1 VQNTFVDNVEIC
13 VMCVCDKPPRLPLRE
28 ELVSL
33 GVEVIRNAKGT
44 GVNAIKSA
52 VKETVKGFRKTIKDR
67 EKKRFRFFPRVAKQK
82 ELERDLRQGRK
93 SITYHDYAR
102 KLLEQTSSEDSS
114 SLSSCGSIFT
124 SENEM
129 QPGQGQPGLPTSA
142 EAKVAGKDQ
151 RDVQQQTID
160 SAWAKFTA
168 SDQELEAKKM
178 QKFPLQGGD
187 PTSIAT
193 GLRTGQDQMGS
204 KQEVNHAA
212 FAACFKDDQGLKAK
226 VNRNIDVDFSFNS
239 DPKYA
244 FPTSTYCTSDE
255 RDTSN
260 DFNAPFIFTKKS
272 PLNKDLAVTTSIL
285 GTSDVIDIVPYT
297 NGNLLWYENFEVNKT
312 SPDIANMN
320 ELEMQVIPSN
330 ALPVLTEQ
338 EDEQKDNNNWAIS
351 TFNSIVDGIYEV
363 PPSNESKNYKEPIQE
378 NRNHTSSVND
388 LLRVSAACVNGTGSA
403 CAAFQSNTT
412 KKEFFATLNKVFAVP
427 EEIQTILNGQPELA
441 KAKMRTDGRL
451 ALHVACN
458 RCFPDRFRKKKTT
471 DLLSI
476 LDHLINDISM
486 FRSIIEIVARA
497 FKEACAVPDKN
508 SDLPV
513 HLLARRLLEW
523 ESEWHFKFENG
534 SILSGENMAK
544 LTRLHREMALSIDIV
559 LEPIAVTRAS
569 CCRRGSVGR
578 ILPLHIASIFIVQYN
593 TLEKVLATYPEAATV
608 PCNLNGLQSVFKSDA
623 LPLEL
628 FESRRNQNVSD
639 ELVKHDQKAKKGK
652 YGVKWT
658 QSVMDNGSHAEDLVR
673 RSDLIFAFYP
683 SILPFRKDADRMQRI
698 ESLIRAEAKF
708 HAEMSDFDD
717 SLFDPAA
724 RSAWVWMCTFDE
736 SMADEKDNYV
746 LSVER
751 IVNSLDLNA
760 VKKLSAMKT
769 YGGKKVLDIS
779 ISPCAKVIRSRL
791 EGNNT
796 KKQKFLSS
804 GSMLSISSSV
814 SSRRSI
820 LRNTKSSEHFRS
832 QRATL
837 NVSSLAKRV
846 FNVKASTFPT
856 SFVILPYKLKRKH
869 DGSLSLESAA
879 SANTAAKFA
888 NLLLEFTQPSKIHHI
903 LERKANQ
910 FSEGKVEFVQT
921 DGWAF
926 NEAKHNLLTNDLIG
940 LYRKRK
946 CGFLYLLD
954 EASGVPVVPTET
966 DTHIPFPIPVLNPKE
981 TIKNLLPLMMMGM
994 VLMRGEKALSI
1005 LTAAMLE
1012 EVDQVP
1018 ENWIASSQ
1026 EIVGYLY
1033 SQNAKN
1039 SLIPGIADTMTMK
1052 EDLIDFVSRATEVNY
1067 TRRQESHD
1075 GHEWNGELSFLSHL
1089 LERYDPR
1096 CSFSDLKAKCFSN
1109 GNVVWSVANDKEQ
1122 KETPSVGP
1130 APHRTGKNS
1139 SMRPLELKEQ
1149 TMIPDLQSSASA
1161 GVSILKS
1168 TSMFSEMTE
1177 PTNFFEG
1184 EDESWD
1190 MQSLGI
1196 RNGIPPERHVCIS
1209 VTPTLVEHPDN
1220 QTLSTASLTSQATS
1234 DLAISKVWQQNLVF
1248 QETHLNGNLEK
1259 LKILDF
1265 DEQNMILGEPTLSQ
1279 LGDDETFYDESTVCS
1294 FGLDT
1299 GSYSKQGKIDVS
1311 NRVLQQLCSLE
1322 ERLLSRE
1329 IELQQLKSDLN
1340 AFTQEA
1346 MKQKQQAKKKIEK

>member
-1 VQNTFVDNVEIC
+1 VQNAFVDNVEIC

-168 SDQELEAKKM
+168 SDQELEAKEILR
-178 QKFPLQGGD
+178 FPEQGGVLTNVVSGWRHGWD
-187 PTSIAT
+187 ERDSN
-193 GLRTGQDQMGS
+193 L
-204 KQEVNHAA
+204 A
-212 FAACFKDDQGLKAK
+212 FAVFSQDNQGLKTK
-226 VNRNIDVDFSFNS
+226 VTGDIDASFSWS
-239 DPKYA
+239 SEPKYA
-244 FPTSTYCTSDE
+244 FPTETYCTSDE

-260 DFNAPFIFTKKS
+260 DFNNPFSFTNET
-272 PLNKDLAVTTSIL
+272 PFNDEDDADRTSIHGL
-285 GTSDVIDIVPYT
+285 SELFGTESYT
-297 NGNLLWYENFEVNKT
+297 NRNLPWYENFEMNMT
-312 SPDIANMN
+312 TGSPVIANMN
-320 ELEMQVIPSN
+320 KLEMPLIPSN
-330 ALPVLTEQ
+330 APSVLTEQ
-338 EDEQKDNNNWAIS
+338 EKRQIGSRNWAIS
-351 TFNSIVDGIYEV
+351 TFNGIADGIYEV
-363 PPSNESKNYKEPIQE
+363 TSSNESETFKEPIE
-378 NRNHTSSVND
+378 DNRNHTSSVND

-412 KKEFFATLNKVFAVP
+412 KKEFFTTLNKVFAVP

-628 FESRRNQNVSD
+628 LESRRNQNVSD

-658 QSVMDNGSHAEDLVR
+658 QSVLDNGSHAEDLVC

-698 ESLIRAEAKF
+698 ESLICTEAKF
-708 HAEMSDFDD
+708 QAVMSDFDD
-717 SLFDPAA
+717 SLFDPAV

-736 SMADEKDNYV
+736 STADEKDSYV
-746 LSVER
+746 SSVEH

-769 YGGKKVLDIS
+769 FRGQKVLDIA
-779 ISPCAKVIRSRL
+779 ISPCAEVIRSRL
-791 EGNNT
+791 DGNNMT
-796 KKQKFLSS
+796 TQKFSPS
-804 GSMLSISSSV
+804 DSMLSISSSLL
-814 SSRRSI
+814 SRRSI
-820 LRNTKSSEHFRS
+820 LRNTKLSQHYRS

-837 NVSSLAKRV
+837 HVSSLAKQV
-846 FNVKASTFPT
+846 FNVKTSAFPT
-856 SFVILPYKLKRKH
+856 SFVILPYKLKRNQ

-879 SANTAAKFA
+879 SANTAVKFA

-1005 LTAAMLE
+1005 LAASMLE

-1026 EIVGYLY
+1026 EIIGYLF

-1039 SLIPGIADTMTMK
+1039 SLIPGIADAMMMK
-1052 EDLIDFVSRATEVNY
+1052 EDLIDFVSRATEVTY
-1067 TRRQESHD
+1067 TRHQELHNGND
-1075 GHEWNGELSFLSHL
+1075 WNGELSFLSHL

-1096 CSFSDLKAKCFSN
+1096 RSFSGLKAKWFLN
-1109 GNVVWSVANDKEQ
+1109 GNVVWSVPNYEGQ
-1122 KETPSVGP
+1122 KEVPSVSP
-1130 APHRTGKNS
+1130 APQR
-1139 SMRPLELKEQ
+1139 LEENYIMCPFGIESQ

>member
-1 VQNTFVDNVEIC
+1 
-13 VMCVCDKPPRLPLRE
+13 
-28 ELVSL
+28 
-33 GVEVIRNAKGT
+33 
-44 GVNAIKSA
+44 
-52 VKETVKGFRKTIKDR
+52 
-67 EKKRFRFFPRVAKQK
+67 
-82 ELERDLRQGRK
+82 
-93 SITYHDYAR
+93 
-102 KLLEQTSSEDSS
+102 
-114 SLSSCGSIFT
+114 
-124 SENEM
+124 
-129 QPGQGQPGLPTSA
+129 
-142 EAKVAGKDQ
+142 
-151 RDVQQQTID
+151 
-160 SAWAKFTA
+160 
-168 SDQELEAKKM
+168 
-178 QKFPLQGGD
+178 
-187 PTSIAT
+187 
-193 GLRTGQDQMGS
+193 
-204 KQEVNHAA
+204 
-212 FAACFKDDQGLKAK
+212 
-226 VNRNIDVDFSFNS
+226 
-239 DPKYA
+239 
-244 FPTSTYCTSDE
+244 
-255 RDTSN
+255 
-260 DFNAPFIFTKKS
+260 
-272 PLNKDLAVTTSIL
+272 
-285 GTSDVIDIVPYT
+285 
-297 NGNLLWYENFEVNKT
+297 
-312 SPDIANMN
+312 
-320 ELEMQVIPSN
+320 
-330 ALPVLTEQ
+330 
-338 EDEQKDNNNWAIS
+338 
-351 TFNSIVDGIYEV
+351 
-363 PPSNESKNYKEPIQE
+363 
-378 NRNHTSSVND
+378 
-388 LLRVSAACVNGTGSA
+388 
-403 CAAFQSNTT
+403 
-412 KKEFFATLNKVFAVP
+412 
-427 EEIQTILNGQPELA
+427 
-441 KAKMRTDGRL
+441 
-451 ALHVACN
+451 
-458 RCFPDRFRKKKTT
+458 
-471 DLLSI
+471 LSI

-559 LEPIAVTRAS
+559 LEPIAATRAS
-569 CCRRGSVGR
+569 CRRRGSVGR
-578 ILPLHIASIFIVQYN
+578 ILPLHIASIFMVQYN
-593 TLEKVLATYPEAATV
+593 TLEIVLATYPEAATV
-608 PCNLNGLQSVFKSDA
+608 PCDLNALQSVFKSDA

-628 FESRRNQNVSD
+628 LESRRHQNLSD
-639 ELVKHDQKAKKGK
+639 ESVKHDQETKTGK
-652 YGVKWT
+652 DGVKWT

-837 NVSSLAKRV
+837 N
-846 FNVKASTFPT
+846 
-856 SFVILPYKLKRKH
+856 LKRKH

-1005 LTAAMLE
+1005 LAASMLE

-1026 EIVGYLY
+1026 EIIGYLF

-1039 SLIPGIADTMTMK
+1039 SLIPGIADAMMMK
-1052 EDLIDFVSRATEVNY
+1052 EDLIDFVSRATEVTY
-1067 TRRQESHD
+1067 TRHQELHNGND
-1075 GHEWNGELSFLSHL
+1075 WNGELSFLSHL

-1096 CSFSDLKAKCFSN
+1096 RSFSGLKTKWFLN
-1109 GNVVWSVANDKEQ
+1109 GNVVWSVPNYEGQ
-1122 KETPSVGP
+1122 KEVPSVSP
-1130 APHRTGKNS
+1130 APQR
-1139 SMRPLELKEQ
+1139 LEENYIMCTFGIESQ
-1149 TMIPDLQSSASA
+1149 TMIPDLQSTPTVE
-1161 GVSILKS
+1161 VSILKN
-1168 TSMFSEMTE
+1168 TSMCSEITE
-1177 PTNFFEG
+1177 PTYLFER
-1184 EDESWD
+1184 EDESRD
-1190 MQSLGI
+1190 MQSIETRNRIPHQRCASI
-1196 RNGIPPERHVCIS
+1196 RVPPS
-1209 VTPTLVEHPDN
+1209 LEHPYYRM
-1220 QTLSTASLTSQATS
+1220 TLSTSDTSRETS
-1234 DLAISKVWQQNLVF
+1234 DLAAKTAWRENLISQV
-1248 QETHLNGNLEK
+1248 THLKGNQEK
-1259 LKILDF
+1259 LQILEF
-1265 DEQNMILGEPTLSQ
+1265 DEQNMIRGEPLLRQ
-1279 LGDDETFYDESTVCS
+1279 LGDDYTFYDDRSDRFS
-1294 FGLDT
+1294 GSDT
-1299 GSYSKQGKIDVS
+1299 GSYSKQGKIDAT
-1311 NRVLQQLCSLE
+1311 NRVLNRLCSLE
-1322 ERLLSRE
+1322 ERLLGRD
-1329 IELQQLKSDLN
+1329 IELQQLKLDLH
-1340 AFTQEA
+1340 AFTLEA
-1346 MKQKQQAKKKIEK
+1346 MKQ

>member
-168 SDQELEAKKM
+168 SDQELEAKEILR
-178 QKFPLQGGD
+178 FPEQGGVLTNVVSGWRHGWD
-187 PTSIAT
+187 ERDSN
-193 GLRTGQDQMGS
+193 L
-204 KQEVNHAA
+204 A
-212 FAACFKDDQGLKAK
+212 FAVFSQDNQGLKTK
-226 VNRNIDVDFSFNS
+226 VTGDIDASFSWS
-239 DPKYA
+239 SEPKYA
-244 FPTSTYCTSDE
+244 FPTETYCTRDE

-260 DFNAPFIFTKKS
+260 DFNNPFSFTNET
-272 PLNKDLAVTTSIL
+272 PFNDEDDADRTSIHGL
-285 GTSDVIDIVPYT
+285 SELFGTESYT
-297 NGNLLWYENFEVNKT
+297 NRNLPWYENFEMNMT
-312 SPDIANMN
+312 TGSPVIANMN
-320 ELEMQVIPSN
+320 KLEMPLIPSN
-330 ALPVLTEQ
+330 APSVLTEQ
-338 EDEQKDNNNWAIS
+338 EKRQIGSRNWAIS
-351 TFNSIVDGIYEV
+351 TFNGIADGIYEV
-363 PPSNESKNYKEPIQE
+363 TSSNESETFKEPIE
-378 NRNHTSSVND
+378 DNRNHTSSVND

-412 KKEFFATLNKVFAVP
+412 KKEFFTTLNKVFAVP

-658 QSVMDNGSHAEDLVR
+658 QSVLDNGSHAEDLVC

-698 ESLIRAEAKF
+698 ESLICTEAKF
-708 HAEMSDFDD
+708 QAVMSDFDD
-717 SLFDPAA
+717 SLFDPAV

-736 SMADEKDNYV
+736 STADEKDSYV
-746 LSVER
+746 SSVEH

-769 YGGKKVLDIS
+769 FRGQKVLDIA
-779 ISPCAKVIRSRL
+779 ISPCAEVIRSRL
-791 EGNNT
+791 DGNNMT
-796 KKQKFLSS
+796 TQKFSPS
-804 GSMLSISSSV
+804 DSMLSISSSV

-837 NVSSLAKRV
+837 N
-846 FNVKASTFPT
+846 
-856 SFVILPYKLKRKH
+856 LKRKH

-879 SANTAAKFA
+879 SANTAVKFA

-1149 TMIPDLQSSASA
+1149 TMIPDLQSTPTVE
-1161 GVSILKS
+1161 VSILKN
-1168 TSMFSEMTE
+1168 TSMCSEITE
-1177 PTNFFEG
+1177 PTYLFER
-1184 EDESWD
+1184 EDESRD
-1190 MQSLGI
+1190 MQSIETRNRIPHQRCASI
-1196 RNGIPPERHVCIS
+1196 RVPPS
-1209 VTPTLVEHPDN
+1209 LEHPYYRM
-1220 QTLSTASLTSQATS
+1220 TLSTSDTSRETS
-1234 DLAISKVWQQNLVF
+1234 DLAAKTAWRENLISQV
-1248 QETHLNGNLEK
+1248 THLKGNQEK
-1259 LKILDF
+1259 LQILEF
-1265 DEQNMILGEPTLSQ
+1265 DEQNMIRGEPLLRQ
-1279 LGDDETFYDESTVCS
+1279 LGDDYTFYDDRSDRFS
-1294 FGLDT
+1294 GSDT
-1299 GSYSKQGKIDVS
+1299 GSYSKQGKIDAT
-1311 NRVLQQLCSLE
+1311 NRVLNRLCSLE
-1322 ERLLSRE
+1322 ERLLGRD
-1329 IELQQLKSDLN
+1329 IELQQLKLDLH
-1340 AFTQEA
+1340 AFTLEA
-1346 MKQKQQAKKKIEK
+1346 MKQ

>member
-1 VQNTFVDNVEIC
+1 MVQYAVLDNVDIC
-13 VMCVCDKPPRLPLRE
+13 VTCVCDKPPRFPLRE

-33 GVEVIRNAKGT
+33 GVEVIYNAKGT
-44 GVNAIKSA
+44 GVKAIKSV
-52 VKETVKGFRKTIKDR
+52 VKETVKGFRKTLEDR
-67 EKKRFRFFPRVAKQK
+67 EKKKFRLFPRSAKTKLEKEAKQK
-82 ELERDLRQGRK
+82 EVERDLRQGRK
-93 SITYHDYAR
+93 SVTYDDYAR
-102 KLLEQTSSEDSS
+102 KLEQANSEDSS
-114 SLSSCGSIFT
+114 SLSSCESIST
-124 SENEM
+124 SEDEM
-129 QPGQGQPGLPTSA
+129 QQGSHQPGGPTSA
-142 EAKVAGKDQ
+142 AAKIERQGQ
-151 RDVQQQTID
+151 RDVQQQAID
-160 SAWAKFTA
+160 AAWAIFTA

-388 LLRVSAACVNGTGSA
+388 ILRVSAACVNGAGAA
-403 CAAFQSNTT
+403 CAVFQSNTT

-628 FESRRNQNVSD
+628 LESRRNQNVSD

-658 QSVMDNGSHAEDLVR
+658 QSVLDNGSHAEDLVC

-879 SANTAAKFA
+879 SANTAVKFA

-1149 TMIPDLQSSASA
+1149 TMIPDLQSTPTVE
-1161 GVSILKS
+1161 VSILKN
-1168 TSMFSEMTE
+1168 TSMCSEITE
-1177 PTNFFEG
+1177 PTYLFER
-1184 EDESWD
+1184 EDESRD
-1190 MQSLGI
+1190 MQSIETRNRIPHQRCASI
-1196 RNGIPPERHVCIS
+1196 RVPPS
-1209 VTPTLVEHPDN
+1209 LEHPYYRM
-1220 QTLSTASLTSQATS
+1220 TLSTSDTSRETS
-1234 DLAISKVWQQNLVF
+1234 DLAAKTAWRENLISQV
-1248 QETHLNGNLEK
+1248 THLKGNQEK
-1259 LKILDF
+1259 LQILEF
-1265 DEQNMILGEPTLSQ
+1265 DEQNMIRGEPLLRQ
-1279 LGDDETFYDESTVCS
+1279 LGDDYTFYDDRSDRFS
-1294 FGLDT
+1294 GSDT
-1299 GSYSKQGKIDVS
+1299 GSYSKQGKIDAT
-1311 NRVLQQLCSLE
+1311 NRVLNRLCSLE
-1322 ERLLSRE
+1322 ERLLGRD
-1329 IELQQLKSDLN
+1329 IELQQLKLDLH
-1340 AFTQEA
+1340 AFTLEA
-1346 MKQKQQAKKKIEK
+1346 MKQ

>member
-1 VQNTFVDNVEIC
+1 MVQYAVLDNVDIC
-13 VMCVCDKPPRLPLRE
+13 VTCVCDKPPRFPLRE

-33 GVEVIRNAKGT
+33 GVEVIYNAKGT
-44 GVNAIKSA
+44 GVKAIKSV
-52 VKETVKGFRKTIKDR
+52 VKETVKGFRKTLEDR
-67 EKKRFRFFPRVAKQK
+67 EKKKFRLFPRSAKTKLEKEAKQK
-82 ELERDLRQGRK
+82 EVERDLRQGRK
-93 SITYHDYAR
+93 SVTYDDYAR
-102 KLLEQTSSEDSS
+102 KLEQANSEDSS
-114 SLSSCGSIFT
+114 SLSSCESIST
-124 SENEM
+124 SEDEM
-129 QPGQGQPGLPTSA
+129 QQGSHQPGGPTSA
-142 EAKVAGKDQ
+142 AAKIERQGQ
-151 RDVQQQTID
+151 RDVQQQAID
-160 SAWAKFTA
+160 AAWAIFTA

-388 LLRVSAACVNGTGSA
+388 ILRVSAACVNGAGAA
-403 CAAFQSNTT
+403 CAVFQSNTT

-476 LDHLINDISM
+476 LDHLVDDIIM
-486 FRSIIEIVARA
+486 FRSIIEIVAWA

-523 ESEWHFKFENG
+523 ESDWHFKFQNG
-534 SILSGENMAK
+534 SISSGEDMAK
-544 LTRLHREMALSIDIV
+544 LTRLHQEMALSIDIV

-628 FESRRNQNVSD
+628 LESRRNQNVSD

-658 QSVMDNGSHAEDLVR
+658 QSVLDNGSHAEDLVC

-879 SANTAAKFA
+879 SANTAVKFA

-1149 TMIPDLQSSASA
+1149 TMIPDLQSTPTVE
-1161 GVSILKS
+1161 VSILKN
-1168 TSMFSEMTE
+1168 TSMCSEITE
-1177 PTNFFEG
+1177 PTYLFER
-1184 EDESWD
+1184 EDESRD
-1190 MQSLGI
+1190 MQSIETRNRIPHQRCASI
-1196 RNGIPPERHVCIS
+1196 RVPPS
-1209 VTPTLVEHPDN
+1209 LEHPYYRM
-1220 QTLSTASLTSQATS
+1220 TLSTSDTSRETS
-1234 DLAISKVWQQNLVF
+1234 DLAAKTAWRENLISQV
-1248 QETHLNGNLEK
+1248 THLKGNQEK
-1259 LKILDF
+1259 LQILEF
-1265 DEQNMILGEPTLSQ
+1265 DEQNMIRGEPLLRQ
-1279 LGDDETFYDESTVCS
+1279 LGDDYTFYDDRSDRFS
-1294 FGLDT
+1294 GSDT
-1299 GSYSKQGKIDVS
+1299 GSYSKQGKIDAT
-1311 NRVLQQLCSLE
+1311 NRVLNRLCSLE
-1322 ERLLSRE
+1322 ERLLGRD
-1329 IELQQLKSDLN
+1329 IELQQLKLDLH
-1340 AFTQEA
+1340 AFTLEA
-1346 MKQKQQAKKKIEK
+1346 MKQ

>member
-1 VQNTFVDNVEIC
+1 MVQNAFVDNVEIC

-67 EKKRFRFFPRVAKQK
+67 EKKRFRFFPRAAKQK

-168 SDQELEAKKM
+168 SDQELEAKEILR
-178 QKFPLQGGD
+178 FPEQGGVLTNVVSGWRHGWD
-187 PTSIAT
+187 ERDSN
-193 GLRTGQDQMGS
+193 L
-204 KQEVNHAA
+204 A
-212 FAACFKDDQGLKAK
+212 FAVFSQDNQGLKTK
-226 VNRNIDVDFSFNS
+226 VTGDIDASFSWS
-239 DPKYA
+239 SEPKYA
-244 FPTSTYCTSDE
+244 FPTETYCTSDE

-260 DFNAPFIFTKKS
+260 DFNNPFSFTNET
-272 PLNKDLAVTTSIL
+272 PFNDEDDADRTSIHGL
-285 GTSDVIDIVPYT
+285 SELFGTESYT
-297 NGNLLWYENFEVNKT
+297 NRNLPWYENFEMNMT
-312 SPDIANMN
+312 TGSPVIANMN
-320 ELEMQVIPSN
+320 KLEMPLIPSN
-330 ALPVLTEQ
+330 APSVLTEQ
-338 EDEQKDNNNWAIS
+338 EKRQIGSRNWAIS
-351 TFNSIVDGIYEV
+351 TFNGIADGIYEV
-363 PPSNESKNYKEPIQE
+363 TSSNESETFKEPIE
-378 NRNHTSSVND
+378 DNRNHTSSVND

-403 CAAFQSNTT
+403 CADFQSNTT
-412 KKEFFATLNKVFAVP
+412 KKEFFTTLNKVFAVP

-628 FESRRNQNVSD
+628 LESRRNQNVSD

-658 QSVMDNGSHAEDLVR
+658 QSVLDNGSHAEDLVC

-698 ESLIRAEAKF
+698 ESLICTEAKF
-708 HAEMSDFDD
+708 QAVMSDFDD
-717 SLFDPAA
+717 SLFDPAV

-736 SMADEKDNYV
+736 STADEKDSYV
-746 LSVER
+746 PSVEH

-769 YGGKKVLDIS
+769 FRGQKVLDIA
-779 ISPCAKVIRSRL
+779 ISPCAEVIRSRL
-791 EGNNT
+791 DGNNMT
-796 KKQKFLSS
+796 TQKFSPS
-804 GSMLSISSSV
+804 DSMLSISSSLL
-814 SSRRSI
+814 SRRSI
-820 LRNTKSSEHFRS
+820 LRNTKLSQHYRS

-837 NVSSLAKRV
+837 HVSSLAKQV
-846 FNVKASTFPT
+846 FNVKTSAFPT
-856 SFVILPYKLKRKH
+856 SFVILPYKLKRNQ

-888 NLLLEFTQPSKIHHI
+888 NLLLEFTQPRNIHHI

-910 FSEGKVEFVQT
+910 FSERQVEDMHT

-926 NEAKHNLLTNDLIG
+926 NEVTLNLLTNDL
-940 LYRKRK
+940 LSLFRKQK

-954 EASGVPVVPTET
+954 EASGVPVVPSET
-966 DTHIPFPIPVLNPKE
+966 DSHLSFPIPVLNPKE

-1005 LTAAMLE
+1005 LAASMLE

-1026 EIVGYLY
+1026 EIVGYLF

-1039 SLIPGIADTMTMK
+1039 SLIPGIADTMMMK

-1067 TRRQESHD
+1067 TRHQELHNGND
-1075 GHEWNGELSFLSHL
+1075 WNGELSFLSHL

-1096 CSFSDLKAKCFSN
+1096 RSFSGLKTKWFLN
-1109 GNVVWSVANDKEQ
+1109 GNVVWSVPNYEGQ
-1122 KETPSVGP
+1122 KEVPSVSP
-1130 APHRTGKNS
+1130 ALQR
-1139 SMRPLELKEQ
+1139 LEENYIMCPFGIESQ

-1234 DLAISKVWQQNLVF
+1234 DLAISKAWQQNLVF

>member
-1 VQNTFVDNVEIC
+1 MVQNAFVDNVEIC

-168 SDQELEAKKM
+168 SDQELEAKEILR
-178 QKFPLQGGD
+178 FPEQGGVLTNVVSGWRHGWD
-187 PTSIAT
+187 ERDSN
-193 GLRTGQDQMGS
+193 L
-204 KQEVNHAA
+204 A
-212 FAACFKDDQGLKAK
+212 FAVFSQDNQGLKTK
-226 VNRNIDVDFSFNS
+226 VTGDIDASFSWS
-239 DPKYA
+239 SEPKYA
-244 FPTSTYCTSDE
+244 FPTETYCTSDE

-260 DFNAPFIFTKKS
+260 DFNNPFSFTNET
-272 PLNKDLAVTTSIL
+272 PFNDEDDADRTSIHGL
-285 GTSDVIDIVPYT
+285 SELFGTESYT
-297 NGNLLWYENFEVNKT
+297 NRNLPWYENFEMNMT
-312 SPDIANMN
+312 TGSPVIANMN
-320 ELEMQVIPSN
+320 KLEMPLIPSN
-330 ALPVLTEQ
+330 VPSVLTEQ
-338 EDEQKDNNNWAIS
+338 EKRQIGSRNWAIS
-351 TFNSIVDGIYEV
+351 TFNGIADGIYEV
-363 PPSNESKNYKEPIQE
+363 TSSNESETFKEPIE
-378 NRNHTSSVND
+378 DNRNHTSSVND

-412 KKEFFATLNKVFAVP
+412 KKEFFTTLNKVFAVP

-628 FESRRNQNVSD
+628 LESRRNQNVSD

-658 QSVMDNGSHAEDLVR
+658 QSVLDNGSHAEDLVC

-698 ESLIRAEAKF
+698 ESLICTEAKF
-708 HAEMSDFDD
+708 QAVMSDFDD
-717 SLFDPAA
+717 SLFDPAV

-736 SMADEKDNYV
+736 STADEKDSYV
-746 LSVER
+746 SSVEH

-769 YGGKKVLDIS
+769 FRGQKVLDIA
-779 ISPCAKVIRSRL
+779 ISPCAEVIRSRL
-791 EGNNT
+791 DGNNMT
-796 KKQKFLSS
+796 TQKFSPS
-804 GSMLSISSSV
+804 DSMLSISSSLL
-814 SSRRSI
+814 SRRSI
-820 LRNTKSSEHFRS
+820 LRNTKLSQHYRS

-837 NVSSLAKRV
+837 HVSSLAKQV
-846 FNVKASTFPT
+846 FNVKTSAFPT
-856 SFVILPYKLKRKH
+856 SFVILPYKLKRNQ

-888 NLLLEFTQPSKIHHI
+888 NLLLEFTQPRNIHHI

-910 FSEGKVEFVQT
+910 FSERQVEDMHT

-926 NEAKHNLLTNDLIG
+926 NEVTLNLLTNDL
-940 LYRKRK
+940 LSLFRKQK

-954 EASGVPVVPTET
+954 EASGVPVVPSET
-966 DTHIPFPIPVLNPKE
+966 DSHLSFPIPVLNPKE

-1005 LTAAMLE
+1005 LAASMLE

-1026 EIVGYLY
+1026 EIIGYLF

-1039 SLIPGIADTMTMK
+1039 SLIPGIADAMMMK
-1052 EDLIDFVSRATEVNY
+1052 EDLIDFVSRATEVTY
-1067 TRRQESHD
+1067 TRHQELHNGND
-1075 GHEWNGELSFLSHL
+1075 WNGELSFLSHL

-1096 CSFSDLKAKCFSN
+1096 RSFSGLKTKWFLN
-1109 GNVVWSVANDKEQ
+1109 GNVVWSVPNYEGQ
-1122 KETPSVGP
+1122 KEVPSVSP
-1130 APHRTGKNS
+1130 ALQR
-1139 SMRPLELKEQ
+1139 LEENYIMCPFGIESQ

-1234 DLAISKVWQQNLVF
+1234 DLAISKAWQQNLVF

>member
-1 VQNTFVDNVEIC
+1 MQNAFVDNVEIC

-67 EKKRFRFFPRVAKQK
+67 EKKRFRFFPRAAKQK

-168 SDQELEAKKM
+168 SDQELEAKEILR
-178 QKFPLQGGD
+178 FPEQGGVLTNVVSGWRHGWD
-187 PTSIAT
+187 ERDSN
-193 GLRTGQDQMGS
+193 L
-204 KQEVNHAA
+204 A
-212 FAACFKDDQGLKAK
+212 FAVFSQDNQGLKTK
-226 VNRNIDVDFSFNS
+226 VTGDIDASFSWS
-239 DPKYA
+239 SEPKYA
-244 FPTSTYCTSDE
+244 FPTETYCTSDE

-260 DFNAPFIFTKKS
+260 DFNNPFSFTNET
-272 PLNKDLAVTTSIL
+272 PFNDEDDADRTSIHGL
-285 GTSDVIDIVPYT
+285 SELFGTESYT
-297 NGNLLWYENFEVNKT
+297 NRNLPWYENFEMNMT
-312 SPDIANMN
+312 TGSPVIANMN
-320 ELEMQVIPSN
+320 KLEMPLIPSN
-330 ALPVLTEQ
+330 VPSVLTEQ
-338 EDEQKDNNNWAIS
+338 EKRQIGSRNWAIS
-351 TFNSIVDGIYEV
+351 TFNGNADGIYEV
-363 PPSNESKNYKEPIQE
+363 TSSNESETFKEPIE
-378 NRNHTSSVND
+378 DNRNHTSSVND

-412 KKEFFATLNKVFAVP
+412 KKEFFTTLNKVFAVP

-628 FESRRNQNVSD
+628 LESRRNQNVSD

-658 QSVMDNGSHAEDLVR
+658 QSVLDNGSHAEDLVC

-698 ESLIRAEAKF
+698 ESLICTEAKF
-708 HAEMSDFDD
+708 QAVMSDFDD
-717 SLFDPAA
+717 SLFDPAV

-736 SMADEKDNYV
+736 STADEKDSYV
-746 LSVER
+746 SSVEH

-769 YGGKKVLDIS
+769 FRGQKVLDIA
-779 ISPCAKVIRSRL
+779 ISPCAEVIRSRL
-791 EGNNT
+791 DGNNMT
-796 KKQKFLSS
+796 TQKFSPS
-804 GSMLSISSSV
+804 DSMLSISSSLL
-814 SSRRSI
+814 SRRSI
-820 LRNTKSSEHFRS
+820 LRNTKLSQHYRS

-837 NVSSLAKRV
+837 HVSSLAKQV
-846 FNVKASTFPT
+846 FNVKTSAFPT
-856 SFVILPYKLKRKH
+856 SFVILPYKLKRNQ

-888 NLLLEFTQPSKIHHI
+888 NLLLEFTQPRNIHHI

-910 FSEGKVEFVQT
+910 FSERQVEDMHT

-926 NEAKHNLLTNDLIG
+926 NEVTLNLLTNDL
-940 LYRKRK
+940 LSLFRKQK

-966 DTHIPFPIPVLNPKE
+966 DSHLSFPIPVLNPKE

-1005 LTAAMLE
+1005 LAASMLE

-1026 EIVGYLY
+1026 EIIGYLF

-1039 SLIPGIADTMTMK
+1039 SLIPGIADAMMMK
-1052 EDLIDFVSRATEVNY
+1052 EDLIDFVSRATEVTY
-1067 TRRQESHD
+1067 TRHQELHNGND
-1075 GHEWNGELSFLSHL
+1075 WNGELSFLSHL

-1096 CSFSDLKAKCFSN
+1096 RSFSGLKAKWFLN
-1109 GNVVWSVANDKEQ
+1109 GNVVWSVPNYEGQ
-1122 KETPSVGP
+1122 KEAPSVSP
-1130 APHRTGKNS
+1130 ALQR
-1139 SMRPLELKEQ
+1139 LEENYIMCPFGIESQ
-1149 TMIPDLQSSASA
+1149 TMIPDQQSSASA

-1177 PTNFFEG
+1177 PKNFFEG

-1196 RNGIPPERHVCIS
+1196 RNGIPPERHVCLS
-1209 VTPTLVEHPDN
+1209 VTPTLVDHPDN
-1220 QTLSTASLTSQATS
+1220 QTLSTASLTSQETS
-1234 DLAISKVWQQNLVF
+1234 DLAINKAWQQNLVF

-1265 DEQNMILGEPTLSQ
+1265 DEQNMIQGEPTLSQ
-1279 LGDDETFYDESTVCS
+1279 LGHDDTFYDESTVCS

-1346 MKQKQQAKKKIEK
+1346 MKQKQLAKK